1 VFGGPARKESSAVN
15 SLADSLSVPDPV
27 AATIATYDQIAPDYR
42 LTYTPEVRAWE
53 EASMGEFAALLPGP
67 NVLVPGCGDG
77 RHSRYLSFIGL
88 NVTSF
93 DLSAGMLARARAADP
108 AGRYRQLDLR
118 RMDEIE
124 GSYHGIWASGCLYHI
139 GKPDFAECV
148 RQCHRLLEPGGI
160 FYLVMKLGE
169 GEEMKERPGAGYP
182 GGAAAQERLQGAR
195 YYAYYGRDELL
206 GYLSP
211 SFEIVREYQFQ
222 FEHPGIE
229 LWLRR
234 VEQSPIQNAKSKI
247 QNSQE

>member
-1 VFGGPARKESSAVN
+1 VFALPVRKESSVV
-15 SLADSLSVPDPV
+15 DSLVDSLLVPDPV
-27 AATIATYDQIAPDYR
+27 AVTIATYDQIAPDYR

-93 DLSAGMLARARAADP
+93 DLSAGMLALARAADP

-118 RMDEIE
+118 RMNELE
-124 GSYHGIWASGCLYHI
+124 GSYHGIFASGCLYHVT
-139 GKPDFAECV
+139 KPDFAQCV
-148 RQCHRLLEPGGI
+148 GQCHRLLEPNGI

-169 GEEMKERPGAGYP
+169 GEEMKERPGMGYP

-195 YYAYYGRDELL
+195 YYAYYRRDELL
-206 GYLSP
+206 DYLSP
-211 SFEIVREYQFQ
+211 YFAIVREHRFQ

-234 VEQSPIQNAKSKI
+234 VEKKGNKG
-247 QNSQE
+247 N